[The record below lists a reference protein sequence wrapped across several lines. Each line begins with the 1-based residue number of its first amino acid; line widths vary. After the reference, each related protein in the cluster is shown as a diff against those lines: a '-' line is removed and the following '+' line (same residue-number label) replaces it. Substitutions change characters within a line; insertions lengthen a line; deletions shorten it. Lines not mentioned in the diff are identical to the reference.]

1 MSGRGTEK
9 GAQWGREGGDK
20 GMERNGKEKN
30 GKGATVAF
38 KGAFDTYVFL
48 QIGYG
53 SLRNAGNYLCL
64 YIA

>member
-1 MSGRGTEK
+1 
-9 GAQWGREGGDK
+9 
-20 GMERNGKEKN
+20 MERNGKEKN